1 MRSTNVGFIGFGEA
15 ASCML
20 EGLPREGVRIA
31 AYDKFAFVEPQGEII
46 RAKAAKAHVEL
57 KKTLEELIQSSDFI
71 LCAVSADAAVP
82 LAVAAKPFLREGQYY
97 VDMNSTSPAT
107 KMNIR
112 DIIAETKAKYV
123 EVAIMAPIASY
134 GCKVP
139 MFACGTGAKEFNEI
153 FNSIGMNVSYLGETV
168 GKASAIKMVRSTC
181 IKGFIALLV
190 ETLAAANKYD
200 IVPEIM
206 ESVKKTIMEE
216 NTFDESI
223 TIFLTGTVLHSAR
236 FGHEME
242 EAIETLKG
250 VGSDYTMTA
259 ATVEKM
265 KWCTNLGLKEYFKG
279 KRPSHY
285 SDVLKAYE
293 VLKV

>member
-20 EGLPREGVRIA
+20 EGLPREGVKIA

-46 RAKAAKAHVEL
+46 MAKAEKADVEL
-57 KKTLEELIQSSDFI
+57 KKTLEELVDNSDFI
-71 LCAVSADAAVP
+71 FCAVSANAAIP
-82 LAVAAKPFLREGQYY
+82 LAMAAKPFLKEGQYY

-107 KMNIR
+107 KMSIR

-139 MFACGTGAKEFNEI
+139 IFACGDGAKEFREI
-153 FNSIGMNVSYLGETV
+153 FNNIGMNVSYLGKKV

-190 ETLAAANKYD
+190 ETLAAANKFD

-206 ESVKKTIMEE
+206 ESVKKTILEE
-216 NTFDESI
+216 NPFEESV

-236 FGHEME
+236 FTHEME
-242 EAIETLKG
+242 EALETLKG
-250 VGSDYTMTA
+250 AGSDYTMTA

-279 KRPSHY
+279 KRPPHY
-285 SDVLKAYE
+285 NDVLKAYE
-293 VLKV
+293 ALKV